1 MSWLPRSVSVL
12 AVGALGPAIVTLWTA
27 TAGCGGGG
35 EAAPGAGGFPAMG
48 VKVVTLAEK
57 PIAQS
62 SEYIATLR
70 SMRSTT
76 IMPLA
81 DGLVTRI
88 FVVSG
93 ARVKPGQPILQL
105 ESDREQAAL
114 RSLEARRAAL
124 VAEVAF
130 SRQQAERATALVSQG
145 AVSRQEAE
153 EAQTRLETGEAQIK
167 ALDAQIREQRVQVG
181 YFQVTAPVAGVI
193 GDVAVRVGERVTTS
207 TEITTI
213 DQSSGPTGSAGRG
226 SDLEAHI
233 PVPLERAT
241 DLRLGLPVLFLDG
254 AGTVVAT
261 NAITFVAPRVDEA
274 TQTVLVKSRLKEVP
288 PAMRVQQYV
297 RVRIVWQTS
306 PGLSVPVVAVTRL
319 SGQHFAFV
327 AEPKDDGFVARQRPI
342 KVGDIVGDDY
352 VVLGGIKPGER
363 LIVSGIQKLGD
374 GVPVKPEA

>member
-1 MSWLPRSVSVL
+1 MSWLRRSVSVV
-12 AVGALGPAIVTLWTA
+12 AVRALGPAILA
-27 TAGCGGGG
+27 LITAGCGGGG

-105 ESDREQAAL
+105 EADKEQAAL

-145 AVSRQEAE
+145 AVSKQEAE

-241 DLRLGLPVLFLDG
+241 DLRLGLPALFLDG

-352 VVLGGIKPGER
+352 IVLGGIKPGER

>member
-1 MSWLPRSVSVL
+1 MSWLRRSVSFVR
-12 AVGALGPAIVTLWTA
+12 VGALAILPFLVA
-27 TAGCGGGG
+27 AACGGGG
-35 EAAPGAGGFPAMG
+35 EAAPGAGGPPAMG

-105 ESDREQAAL
+105 EADKEQAAL
-114 RSLEARRAAL
+114 RSLESQRAAL
-124 VAEVAF
+124 AAEVSFA
-130 SRQQAERATALVSQG
+130 RQQAERARALVSQG
-145 AVSRQEAE
+145 AVSKQEAE
-153 EAQTRLETGEAQIK
+153 QAETRLETADAQLK
-167 ALDAQIREQRVQVG
+167 ALEAQIREQRVQVN
-181 YFQVTAPVAGVI
+181 YFAVTAPVAGIV
-193 GDVAVRVGERVTTS
+193 GDIAVRVGERVTTA

-213 DQSSGPTGSAGRG
+213 DQSALGGSAGRG
-226 SDLEAHI
+226 LEAHI
-233 PVPLERAT
+233 PVPAERAT
-241 DLRLGLPVLFLDG
+241 DLRLGLPVQFLDASG
-254 AGTVVAT
+254 AVVAT
-261 NAITFVAPRVDEA
+261 NTVTFVAPRVDEP
-274 TQTVLVKSRLKEVP
+274 TQTVLVKSLLKEVP
-288 PAMRVQQYV
+288 PSIRVQQYV
-297 RVRIVWQTS
+297 RVRIVWANT
-306 PGLSVPVVAVTRL
+306 PGLSAPVVAVTRL
-319 SGQHFAFV
+319 SGQHFAFI
-327 AEPKDDGFVARQRPI
+327 AEPKDGGFVARQRPI

-352 VVLGGIKPGER
+352 IVLGGIKPGER

>member
-1 MSWLPRSVSVL
+1 MSWLRRSVALVRPVGL
-12 AVGALGPAIVTLWTA
+12 ALLPFVTVA
-27 TAGCGGGG
+27 AACGGGG
-35 EAAPGAGGFPAMG
+35 EAAPGAGGFPAMA

-57 PIAQS
+57 PIAQT

-105 ESDREQAAL
+105 EADKEQAAL

-145 AVSRQEAE
+145 AISKQEAE
-153 EAQTRLETGEAQIK
+153 EAQTRVETGEAQIK

-193 GDVAVRVGERVTTS
+193 GDIAVRVGERVTTS
-207 TEITTI
+207 TDITTI
-213 DQSSGPTGSAGRG
+213 DQSSGPGGSAGRG
-226 SDLEAHI
+226 SGLEAHI

-241 DLRLGLPVLFLDG
+241 DLRLGLPVEFLDG
-254 AGTVVAT
+254 TGAVVAT
-261 NAITFVAPRVDEA
+261 NPITFLSPRVDEA
-274 TQTVLVKSRLKEVP
+274 TQTVLVKSLLKDLP
-288 PAMRVQQYV
+288 PTMRVQQYV
-297 RVRIVWQTS
+297 RVRIVWASS

-327 AEPKDDGFVARQRPI
+327 AEPKENGFVARQRPI

-352 VVLGGIKPGER
+352 VVLGGLKRGER

>member
-1 MSWLPRSVSVL
+1 
-12 AVGALGPAIVTLWTA
+12 
-27 TAGCGGGG
+27 
-35 EAAPGAGGFPAMG
+35 MG

-81 DGLVTRI
+81 EGLVTRI

-105 ESDREQAAL
+105 EADKEQAAL

-130 SRQQAERATALVSQG
+130 SRQQAERATVLVNQG
-145 AVSRQEAE
+145 AVSKQEAE

-167 ALDAQIREQRVQVG
+167 ALDAQIREQRVLVG
-181 YFQVTAPVAGVI
+181 YYQVTAPVAGVV
-193 GDVAVRVGERVTTS
+193 GDIAVRVGERVTTS

-241 DLRLGLPVLFLDG
+241 DLRLGLPVQFLDG

-261 NAITFVAPRVDEA
+261 NATTFVAPRVDEA
-274 TQTVLVKSRLKEVP
+274 TQTVLVKSRLKDVP

-297 RVRIVWQTS
+297 RVRVVWKTS
-306 PGLSVPVVAVTRL
+306 PGLSVPVVAITRL
-319 SGQHFAFV
+319 TGQHFAFI

-352 VVLGGIKPGER
+352 IVLGGIKPGER

>member
-1 MSWLPRSVSVL
+1 MSWLRRSVSVFVVRAL
-12 AVGALGPAIVTLWTA
+12 AVALLTA
-27 TAGCGGGG
+27 AGCGGGG

-48 VKVVTLAEK
+48 VKVVMLAEK

-81 DGLVTRI
+81 DGLITRI

-105 ESDREQAAL
+105 EADKEQAAL
-114 RSLEARRAAL
+114 RSLESRRAAL

-130 SRQQAERATALVSQG
+130 AKQQADRATALVSQG
-145 AVSRQEAE
+145 AISKQDAE
-153 EAQTRLETGEAQIK
+153 EAQTRLETGDAQLK

-193 GDVAVRVGERVTTS
+193 GDIVVRVGERVTTS

-226 SDLEAHI
+226 SGLEAHI

-241 DLRLGLPVLFLDG
+241 DLRLGLPVQFLDG
-254 AGTVVAT
+254 SGAVVAT

-274 TQTVLVKSRLKEVP
+274 TQTVLVKSLLREVP

-297 RVRIVWQTS
+297 RVRVVWETS
-306 PGLSVPVVAVTRL
+306 PGLSVPVIAVTRL
-319 SGQHFAFV
+319 SGQHFAFI
-327 AEPKDDGFVARQRPI
+327 AEPKEGGFVARQRPI
-342 KVGDIVGDDY
+342 KVGEIVGDDY
-352 VVLGGIKPGER
+352 IVLDGIKPGER

>member
-1 MSWLPRSVSVL
+1 
-12 AVGALGPAIVTLWTA
+12 
-27 TAGCGGGG
+27 
-35 EAAPGAGGFPAMG
+35 MG

-105 ESDREQAAL
+105 EADKEQAAL

-145 AVSRQEAE
+145 AVSKQEAE
-153 EAQTRLETGEAQIK
+153 EAQTRLETAEAQIEG
-167 ALDAQIREQRVQVG
+167 ARRADPRAARPGWILPGHGARGWRRS
-181 YFQVTAPVAGVI
+181 A
-193 GDVAVRVGERVTTS
+193 TS
-207 TEITTI
+207 PCASANASRPRRRSRRSINRPGRRI
-213 DQSSGPTGSAGRG
+213 AGRG

-233 PVPLERAT
+233 AVPLERAT
-241 DLRLGLPVLFLDG
+241 DLRLGLPVQFLDA

-261 NAITFVAPRVDEA
+261 KRDYLRGAARRRGHADGARQEPAASRRRRDARPAVRPRAASCGDGA
-274 TQTVLVKSRLKEVP
+274 GTGGPRRRGQRGS
-288 PAMRVQQYV
+288 
-297 RVRIVWQTS
+297 
-306 PGLSVPVVAVTRL
+306 AV
-319 SGQHFAFV
+319 QHFAFV
-327 AEPKDDGFVARQRPI
+327 AEAAQGRHRGPPATRQ
-342 KVGDIVGDDY
+342 VGEIVGRRIHRPRRHQSRASGDH
-352 VVLGGIKPGER
+352 
-363 LIVSGIQKLGD
+363 VSGIQKIGD
-374 GVPVKPEA
+374 GAPVTQSPSCAASR